1 MKKFYEQP
9 VDSDIK
15 RYQEKRKVRKGQG
28 EDYTTRYLLHYNYI
42 KNHYRLI
49 AVNLSRQKEL
59 DTDPK
64 AIPKMEFVGQLKT
77 ADGAKLNGM
86 QSMFV
91 LIILE
96 KIKETKLNFF
106 QRKL

>member
-42 KNHYRLI
+42 K
-49 AVNLSRQKEL
+49 
-59 DTDPK
+59 
-64 AIPKMEFVGQLKT
+64 
-77 ADGAKLNGM
+77 
-86 QSMFV
+86 
-91 LIILE
+91 II
-96 KIKETKLNFF
+96 ID
-106 QRKL
+106 